1 MENFLANRFGV
12 ANWRQ
17 PHFLILQAWTHAR
30 EWNRYQWSDALGL
43 LGLFLFSF
51 GVFYRTLL
59 VNEGLLLMGLA
70 FALRIKALEKGVM
83 RDPLLILSTAFLLFL
98 LIRTYFAA
106 VEFKEYQSLV
116 LEGMLKL
123 FLFGFLVVF
132 LVAFWMNRYQNRW
145 NQLVIALFAGHIV
158 RVIRKF
164 DWATFYNQ
172 FDLIW
177 NGVIRIGWGSTVNRF
192 GLWSAVIF
200 FGCVILYRH
209 IWGPRKQDNKIIYWL
224 RVMLWM
230 LAATLSG
237 AGLVYSQSRSAWL
250 AAVLVIPVILF
261 YQFYQ
266 MKKLQIKPVVFI
278 GVLLVAISFMTNLP
292 DVVEKRLFLSDDI
305 IHNENIKLSINA
317 RLLLYKLSWEK
328 WQERPWFGY
337 GPGTS
342 KVIINQAEDEFPE
355 IGIWDHFH
363 NFALDIMFQLG
374 IVGMLFYSTS
384 FYLIIQQIFS
394 AQKHG
399 RIDRHYFLFALVGLI
414 LMVITGLSGQPF
426 ADYKGLFLFGFLG
439 GICYQSK
446 FSSHISARKAQGLK
460 LCSFL

>member
-1 MENFLANRFGV
+1 MDSLPNRVGAVGLKQFHLSLL
-12 ANWRQ
+12 R
-17 PHFLILQAWTHAR
+17 AWDRAR

-70 FALRIKALEKGVM
+70 FALRIKTLEKGVM
-83 RDPLLILSTAFLLFL
+83 RDPLLILSAAFLLFL
-98 LIRTYFAA
+98 LIRTYYALS
-106 VEFKEYQSLV
+106 EFKEYQSLV

-132 LVAFWMNRYQNRW
+132 LVAFWMNRYQGRW
-145 NQLVIALFAGHIV
+145 NELVIALFAGHIV

-164 DWATFYNQ
+164 DWDTFYNQ

-177 NGVIRIGWGSTVNRF
+177 TGVIRIGWGSTVNRF
-192 GLWSAVIF
+192 GLWSAVMF
-200 FGCVILYRH
+200 FGCVILFRH
-209 IWGPRKQDNKIIYWL
+209 IWGTRRQNNKAIYWL
-224 RVMLWM
+224 RVMVWL
-230 LAATLSG
+230 LATTLSG

-250 AAVLVIPVILF
+250 AAVLVLPLIFF
-261 YQFYQ
+261 YQFYR
-266 MKKLQIKPVVFI
+266 MKKLQIKPVVLI
-278 GVLLVAISFMTNLP
+278 GVLLVGISFMTNLP
-292 DVVEKRLFLSDDI
+292 TVVEKRLFLSDDI
-305 IHNENIKLSINA
+305 IHNENVKLSINA

-374 IVGMLFYSTS
+374 IVGMLFYSAS
-384 FYLIIQQIFS
+384 FYLIIQQIFR

-414 LMVITGLSGQPF
+414 LMVIAGLSGQPF

-446 FSSHISARKAQGLK
+446 FSNHLTASTEQN
-460 LCSFL
+460 

>member
-1 MENFLANRFGV
+1 MGNFLSGRIGGV
-12 ANWRQ
+12 DLIQ
-17 PHFLILQAWTHAR
+17 PHLLILRAWTHAR

-250 AAVLVIPVILF
+250 AAVLVLPLILF
-261 YQFYQ
+261 YQFYR
-266 MKKLQIKPVVFI
+266 MKKFRIKPVVLL

-292 DVVEKRLFLSDDI
+292 AVIEKRLFLSEDI
-305 IHNENIKLSINA
+305 IHNENVRVSINA
-317 RLLLYKLSWEK
+317 RLSLYQLSWEK
-328 WQERPWFGY
+328 WKERPWFGY

-342 KVIINQAEDEFPE
+342 EVIIKQAEAEYAE
-355 IGIWDHFH
+355 IGIFEHFH
-363 NFALDIMFQLG
+363 NFALDIMAQLG
-374 IVGMLFYSTS
+374 IVGMLFYSSS
-384 FYLIIQQIFS
+384 FYLIIHQLFR
-394 AQKHG
+394 AQKLG
-399 RIDRHYFLFALVGLI
+399 RIDKHYFLFAFVGLT
-414 LMVITGLSGQPF
+414 LMIICGLSGQPF

-439 GICYQSK
+439 SICYQSK
-446 FSSHISARKAQGLK
+446 FSSHLTAGTEQS
-460 LCSFL
+460 